1 MEVNDYVRT
10 KDGIVAKIVD
20 VKENPYGEKTIFELD
35 RKINIFNL
43 EMSDIYFA
51 YNPMAEET
59 TNKIDTHFG
68 DDKIIIKSSPNII
81 DLIEVGDYVNGYKV
95 DFTNIENKLTYEEK
109 NIGFYDGDGDITLFE
124 NDIKSIVTKEIFSS
138 IEYEV
143 KQ

>member
-1 MEVNDYVRT
+1 MELRVNDYVRT

-81 DLIEVGDYVNGYKV
+81 DILEVGDYVNGLKV
-95 DFTNIENKLTYEEK
+95 QGVNNEIK
-109 NIGFYDGDGDITLFE
+109 GFGTIIFSKDSSIMEDYIY
-124 NDIKSIVTKEIFSS
+124 SIVTKEMFSS